1 VTSVSKQARA
11 FSPSSSPCLTYA
23 CHTIVVSSH
32 VLCTQG
38 EGAGWTYELGMK
50 EESVGNGERREDA
63 VLFAVA
69 RRLLSVT
76 VVAVCRLAVDIVRHG
91 RRRRRRRRRSSSLV
105 EAEESIPVKSTVVFL
120 TTFSSLW
127 TTYDRF

>member
-1 VTSVSKQARA
+1 
-11 FSPSSSPCLTYA
+11 
-23 CHTIVVSSH
+23 
-32 VLCTQG
+32 
-38 EGAGWTYELGMK
+38 MK